1 MIKLG
6 WLIVGIIIGA
16 YMQDNGIGSEYL
28 PMAGEHAMNMV
39 KWLGSSNRIGYSQ
52 CLDQFKL
59 H

>member
-1 MIKLG
+1 MDRGWRIRKMIKLG

-39 KWLGSSNRIGYSQ
+39 KWVAQ
-52 CLDQFKL
+52 TVLDTVS
-59 H
+59 